1 MSDSKN
7 GDDSSRDN
15 AAEDGAVGG
24 VASSAN
30 AAFAADPLAAVSAGE
45 AFAVVPLE
53 WCPHL
58 EFPNALNPLPS
69 DDPVDVREVVTFN
82 FIFSRVLRDPTPHL
96 VGPLVTLNFFG
107 VFAVFGLA
115 AAAQM

>member
-24 VASSAN
+24 VSSSAN
-30 AAFAADPLAAVSAGE
+30 AAFAADPLAAVTAGE

-82 FIFSRVLRDPTPHL
+82 SIFYES
-96 VGPLVTLNFFG
+96 
-107 VFAVFGLA
+107 
-115 AAAQM
+115 